1 MKKIVLLRHGQS
13 VWNEENR
20 FTGWADIGLTERGK
34 REAIAAG
41 KLLES
46 SGFEIDLAF
55 TSVLQRAIKTLWLG
69 LETMNRMWVPVVS
82 DWHLNERHYGDL
94 QGHNKIETSARFGEA
109 QVYQWRRSYDIA
121 PPLIALDDP
130 RCEISDPRYRYLTAA
145 EFPRGESLQDTV
157 ERVIPYWKNVIAP
170 AVQDGRQVLIV
181 AHGNSLRA
189 LVKYL
194 GNIADDAIVGVNIP
208 TGMPMV
214 YELDEDL
221 RALNSYYLGDPDEI
235 ARMTEA
241 VANQG
246 RIES

>member
-20 FTGWADIGLTERGK
+20 FTGWADVGLTARGIQ
-34 REAIAAG
+34 EAIRSGHLMRSA
-41 KLLES
+41 
-46 SGFEIDLAF
+46 GFEIDLAY
-55 TSVLQRAIKTLWLG
+55 TSVLQRAIKTLWLS
-69 LETMNRMWVPVVS
+69 LEMMERMWVPVVS

-94 QGHNKIETSARFGEA
+94 QGLNKAETSARFGEQ
-109 QVYQWRRSYDIA
+109 QVYQWRRSYDIR
-121 PPLIALDDP
+121 PPQIALDDP
-130 RCEISDPRYRYLTAA
+130 RSAVEDPRYRHL
-145 EFPRGESLQDTV
+145 EGRELPRGESLKDTV
-157 ERVIPYWKNVIAP
+157 DRVIPYWENVIAP
-170 AVQDGRQVLIV
+170 AVREGRQVLIV

-194 GNIADDAIVGVNIP
+194 GKIADDAIVGVNIP

-221 RALNSYYLGDPDEI
+221 TALNSYYLGDPDEI
-235 ARMTEA
+235 AQMTQA

>member
-13 VWNEENR
+13 VWNEQNR
-20 FTGWADIGLTERGK
+20 FTGWADVGLSERGK
-34 REAIAAG
+34 QEAIAAG
-41 KLLES
+41 ELLKS

-69 LETMNRMWVPVVS
+69 LETMDRMWVPVIA

-94 QGHNKIETSARFGEA
+94 QGLDKLETSARFGED
-109 QVYQWRRSYDIA
+109 QVHQWRRSYDIA
-121 PPLIALDDP
+121 PPLLGMEDA
-130 RCEISDPRYRYLTAA
+130 RCEISDPRYRHLSAA
-145 EFPRGESLQDTV
+145 EFPRGESLKDTV
-157 ERVIPYWKNVIAP
+157 DRVIPYWNQVIAP
-170 AVQDGRQVLIV
+170 AVRDGRQVLVV

-194 GNIADDAIVGVNIP
+194 STITDDAIVRVNIP
-208 TGMPMV
+208 TGIPMV

-221 RALNSYYLGDPDEI
+221 NALNSYYLGDPDEI

-241 VANQG
+241 IANQG

>member
-13 VWNEENR
+13 VWNEQNR
-20 FTGWADIGLTERGK
+20 FTGWADVGLSERGIQ
-34 REAIAAG
+34 EAIAAG
-41 KLLES
+41 ELLKS

-69 LETMNRMWVPVVS
+69 LETMDRMWIPVVA

-94 QGHNKIETSARFGEA
+94 QGLDKLETSARFGED
-109 QVYQWRRSYDIA
+109 QVHQWRRSYDIA
-121 PPLIALDDP
+121 PPPLGMEDA
-130 RCEISDPRYRYLTAA
+130 RCEISDPRYRHLSAA
-145 EFPRGESLQDTV
+145 EFPRGESLKDTV
-157 ERVIPYWKNVIAP
+157 DRVIPYWNQVIAP
-170 AVQDGRQVLIV
+170 AVRDGRQVLVV

-194 GNIADDAIVGVNIP
+194 STITDDAIVRVNIP
-208 TGMPMV
+208 TGIPMV

-221 RALNSYYLGDPDEI
+221 NALNSYYLGDPDEI

-241 VANQG
+241 IANQG

>member
-20 FTGWADIGLTERGK
+20 FTGWADVGLTPKGIQ
-34 REAIAAG
+34 EAVRAG
-41 KLLES
+41 QLLKA

-69 LETMNRMWVPVVS
+69 LEVMDRMWVPVVA

-94 QGHNKIETSARFGEA
+94 QGFNKSETAARFGES
-109 QVYQWRRSYDIA
+109 QVHQWRRSYDIP
-121 PPLIALDDP
+121 PPLMALDDP
-130 RCEISDPRYRYLTAA
+130 RSEAADPRYRHLRET
-145 EFPRGESLQDTV
+145 ELPRGESLKNTV
-157 ERVIPYWKNVIAP
+157 DRVIPYWINVIAP
-170 AVQDGRQVLIV
+170 AVRKGHHIMIV

-194 GNIADDAIVGVNIP
+194 GRIDDDAIVDLNIP

-214 YELDEDL
+214 YELGEDL
-221 RALNSYYLGDPDEI
+221 MALDSYYLGDPEEI
-235 ARMTEA
+235 ERMTQV

-246 RIES
+246 RLES

>member
-20 FTGWADIGLTERGK
+20 FTGWADVGLTARGMQ
-34 REAIAAG
+34 EALRAG
-41 KLLES
+41 QLMKS
-46 SGFEIDLAF
+46 AGFEIDLAF
-55 TSVLQRAIKTLWLG
+55 TSMLQRAIKTLWLG
-69 LETMNRMWVPVVS
+69 LEVMERMWVPVVS
-82 DWHLNERHYGDL
+82 DWRLNERHYGDL
-94 QGHNKIETSARFGEA
+94 QGLNKSETSARFGEQ
-109 QVYQWRRSYDIA
+109 QVYQWRRSYDIR
-121 PPLIALDDP
+121 PPQMPLDDS
-130 RCEISDPRYRYLTAA
+130 RSEAGDPRYRHLSSH
-145 EFPRGESLQDTV
+145 ELPRGESLKDTV
-157 ERVIPYWKNVIAP
+157 ERVIPYWENVIAP
-170 AVQDGRQVLIV
+170 AVRNGRQVLIV

-194 GNIADDAIVGVNIP
+194 GRIADDAIVGVNIP

-221 RALNSYYLGDPDEI
+221 SALNSYYLGDPDEI
-235 ARMTEA
+235 ARMMKA